1 MDNPFDFEGV
11 VHVFIYKC
19 LITRALQNCVWT
31 ALVTLLVKVDKR
43 QGV

>member
-11 VHVFIYKC
+11 VHIVNYKC
-19 LITRALQNCVWT
+19 LITRALQIDAWT
-31 ALVTLLVKVDKR
+31 ALVALLVKVDKR